1 MLPSLVDRLSELR
14 TVRQGGPDS
23 PRVGLGIVP
32 ETLLPLVGWRRSI
45 ADSPLRVGVQ
55 SAI

>member
-1 MLPSLVDRLSELR
+1 MLPSLVDRLLELR

-23 PRVGLGIVP
+23 PRVGLEIIP
-32 ETLLPLVGWRRSI
+32 EMLLPLVGWRRSI
-45 ADSPLRVGVQ
+45 ADSLLRVGGQ

>member
-1 MLPSLVDRLSELR
+1 MSELR

-45 ADSPLRVGVQ
+45 ADSPLRVGGQ